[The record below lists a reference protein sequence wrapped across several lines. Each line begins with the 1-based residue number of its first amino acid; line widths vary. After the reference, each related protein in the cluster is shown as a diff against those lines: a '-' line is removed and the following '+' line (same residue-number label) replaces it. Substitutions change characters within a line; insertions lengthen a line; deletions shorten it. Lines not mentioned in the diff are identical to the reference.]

1 MNAIPLILNAVHR
14 GETAM
19 AAELL
24 IVAERHRAEHEVYHT
39 ANELARWSETNALRL
54 AQAGGHYG
62 LHLEA
67 AARERGNSVLSVLPA
82 EPDAMPVPVPDAI
95 PPLLRD
101 LRDLYLAATENS
113 IYWVMLNQAAMA
125 TKDRQLV
132 ALVTECRPQTERQIE
147 WAKTLI
153 KTASPQILSSG

>member
-24 IVAERHRAEHEVYHT
+24 AVAGRHRAEHEVYHT
-39 ANELARWSETNALRL
+39 ATELARWSETNALRL
-54 AQAGGHYG
+54 VQAGGHYG

-67 AARERGNSVLSVLPA
+67 AARERGNRVLTVLPA
-82 EPDAMPVPVPDAI
+82 EPDAEPVPVPDAI

-113 IYWVMLNQAAMA
+113 VYWIMLDQAAMA
-125 TKDRQLV
+125 TEDRQLV
-132 ALVTECRPQTERQIE
+132 ALVAECRPQTERQIE

-153 KTASPQILSSG
+153 KTASPQILSSR

>member
-1 MNAIPLILNAVHR
+1 MNAIPLIMSAAHR

-24 IVAERHRAEHEVYHT
+24 VVADRHRAEHEVYHT
-39 ANELARWSETNALRL
+39 ATDLARWSETNAARL

-67 AARERGNSVLSVLPA
+67 AARERGTSVLTVLPA
-82 EPDAMPVPVPDAI
+82 EPDAMPVPVPEAI

-101 LRDLYLAATENS
+101 LRDLYLAASENS
-113 IYWVMLNQAAMA
+113 VYWVMLDQAAKA
-125 TKDRQLV
+125 TKDQRLV
-132 ALVTECRPQTERQIE
+132 ALVAECRPQTERQMR
-147 WAKTLI
+147 WAETLI
-153 KTASPQILSSG
+153 KTASPQILTSG